1 MQTKI
6 LTSTDVIENLK
17 SLAKFANREFM
28 KNPNATRWNIQTRA
42 AFVYQQAFYFFGSVT
57 RTAEQKHNLLVWLS
71 REPNCNWDDA
81 ICQSAL
87 GVSVLAALREHA
99 NCP

>member
-57 RTAEQKHNLLVWLS
+57 RTQEQKFNLLVALS
-71 REPNCNWDDA
+71 RDPDGNWGDA

-87 GVSVLAALREHA
+87 GVSLISALREHA